1 MGIEDENTGEASGL
15 DISSAVAG
23 IADDLGFSSEGEADL
38 ETGAEEI
45 AATSPEEPTDAP
57 EVPEDGEAPPAD
69 AAAELPEPPK
79 TWRKEALE
87 HWATIPDTVRA
98 EILKREDDMFRG
110 LEGYKSQ
117 ANIGRAF
124 QETLAPFTEAIQ
136 REGGEPLTYVRNLI
150 QLDSALSQ
158 AGPEQRLDMM
168 VKVAQAYGVDL
179 YSAFGVER
187 PYVDPQVSGL
197 QQQLMTLQTQLHGMT
212 QAQQTARL
220 NEATQDVNAFADN
233 PENVYFNEVAPQML
247 EIMRVNPTMKLEDAY
262 NKACRL
268 NDAVWGKIQAAEAQ
282 KKAEA
287 SRQKSAQH
295 AATARRAASVTVA
308 TTPRRGGETA
318 PASSLD
324 DTLTATLASI
334 RQQSN

>member
-124 QETLAPFTEAIQ
+124 QETLARGDPARRWRTPHLCTQLGAARCRPFTS
-136 REGGEPLTYVRNLI
+136 R
-150 QLDSALSQ
+150 
-158 AGPEQRLDMM
+158 AGATPGYDGQ
-168 VKVAQAYGVDL
+168 
-179 YSAFGVER
+179 SC
-187 PYVDPQVSGL
+187 PGL
-197 QQQLMTLQTQLHGMT
+197 
-212 QAQQTARL
+212 
-220 NEATQDVNAFADN
+220 
-233 PENVYFNEVAPQML
+233 
-247 EIMRVNPTMKLEDAY
+247 
-262 NKACRL
+262 
-268 NDAVWGKIQAAEAQ
+268 
-282 KKAEA
+282 
-287 SRQKSAQH
+287 
-295 AATARRAASVTVA
+295 RR
-308 TTPRRGGETA
+308 
-318 PASSLD
+318 
-324 DTLTATLASI
+324 
-334 RQQSN
+334 

>member
-1 MGIEDENTGEASGL
+1 MSVENENGSEASGL

-23 IADDLGFSSEGEADL
+23 IADDLGFSDAGDEGVEA
-38 ETGAEEI
+38 GAAEI
-45 AATSPEEPTDAP
+45 AGELSEEGATTPEVQDDSEATPTDAT
-57 EVPEDGEAPPAD
+57 
-69 AAAELPEPPK
+69 AELPEPPK

-87 HWATIPDTVRA
+87 HWAAIPDTVRA

-110 LEGYKSQ
+110 LEGYKAQ
-117 ANIGRAF
+117 ANVGRAF
-124 QETLAPFTEAIQ
+124 QEALAPFEEAIR
-136 REGGEPLTYVRNLI
+136 REGGEPVAYVRNLI

-158 AGPEQRLDMM
+158 AGPDQRLDMM

-220 NEATQDVNAFADN
+220 NEATQAVNAFADN
-233 PENVYFNEVAPQML
+233 PENIYFNEVAPQML

-268 NDAVWGKIQAAEAQ
+268 NDAVWGKIQVADAQ

-287 SRQKSAQH
+287 NRQKSAQH

-324 DTLTATLASI
+324 DTLAATLASI